1 MSVTVSIEFSDE
13 QWKLI
18 EAHYPNDISDPDSGI
33 RKHRDITQDE
43 LKVIMFD
50 RVKAEVAECLRN
62 AARVEADVKLENCFD
77 V

>member
-18 EAHYPNDISDPDSGI
+18 EAHYPNDITDPDSGI
-33 RKHRDITQDE
+33 RSHRDITNNE
-43 LKVIMFD
+43 LKAIIFD
-50 RVKAEVAECLRN
+50 RIKAEVASCLRN
-62 AARVEADVKLENCFD
+62 SAIAEADKNLENCFD